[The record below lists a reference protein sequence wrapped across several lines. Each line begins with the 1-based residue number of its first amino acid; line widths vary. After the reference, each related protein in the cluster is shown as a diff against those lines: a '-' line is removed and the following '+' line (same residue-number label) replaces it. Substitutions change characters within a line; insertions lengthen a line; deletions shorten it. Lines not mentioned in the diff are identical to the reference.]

1 MFDVHSLIRDLG
13 MGPFP
18 VLAFLSSQ
26 LLGLSLRFLLFKLLT
41 FLEGDDIFPIHII
54 LDIAHVSKL
63 REEPLATEGSAF
75 VRVGHRFVMFGVI
88 EDVVQIHLVQLL
100 VLIVVILVETIRDKK
115 NPKSP
120 RGGGGVGGGRDRVKV
135 YEREAGGEGKKKHK
149 PTNANP
155 GCQQNRNRYGNN
167 NNNEGMKCGV

>member
-100 VLIVVILVETIRDKK
+100 VLIVVILVETIIDKK
-115 NPKSP
+115 KPKSP

-135 YEREAGGEGKKKHK
+135 YEREAGGEGKKTQ
-149 PTNANP
+149 TNKRKSRLSAKQEQIW
-155 GCQQNRNRYGNN
+155 QQQQ
-167 NNNEGMKCGV
+167 

>member
-100 VLIVVILVETIRDKK
+100 VLIVVILVETIIDKK
-115 NPKSP
+115 TPN
-120 RGGGGVGGGRDRVKV
+120 RRGVGVGVWGRGRDRVKV
-135 YEREAGGEGKKKHK
+135 YEREAGGEGKKTQ
-149 PTNANP
+149 TNKRKSRLSAKQEQIW
-155 GCQQNRNRYGNN
+155 QQQQ
-167 NNNEGMKCGV
+167 